1 MQVIL
6 NFGVL
11 LILLLTASGIGGAVL
26 VEKHKLNLKTGP
38 RYSQVSATVIM
49 AIAYWV
55 TQNAKSFSGVTGW
68 NLVALLGFLWVICF
82 YLVWGAIAHQLNKH
96 AHRGHSDDGTM
107 LSMLYSDSD
116 LQKARE
122 LAKQTGASP
131 LEPERNSPR
140 KRD

>member
-11 LILLLTASGIGGAVL
+11 LILLLTAFGFAGVFL
-26 VEKHKLNLKTGP
+26 VEKHKLHLKTGP
-38 RYSQVSATVIM
+38 RYSRVAATIILG
-49 AIAYWV
+49 IAYWV
-55 TQNAKSFSGVTGW
+55 IQNTKSFAGVTGW
-68 NLVALLGFLWVICF
+68 NLVALLGFLWVLCF
-82 YLVWGAIAHQLNKH
+82 YLVWGAVAHQLNKH
-96 AHRGHSDDGTM
+96 AHRAPGDHGTM

-131 LEPERNSPR
+131 LEPERNAPR
-140 KRD
+140 KH